1 VIYLDHNATTP
12 VREEVLEAMLPFFAK
27 SFGNSSSAHALGLL
41 PKERKEQSRERL
53 AALLGCRAEEVVFTS
68 GGTESDN
75 AAVKGAAFALRE
87 RGNHIITTAV
97 EHHAVLHACRYLEK
111 HFGCRVTCL
120 PVDGEGLIDPAA
132 VVEAMG
138 DDTILVSVMMAN
150 NETGVVGPIAEIGRA
165 TRERGV
171 LFHTDA
177 VQAVGKIPVAVED
190 LNVDMLSLSAHKLY
204 GPKGVG
210 ALYVRRGVEIDPLM
224 HGGGHE
230 GGHRAGTENIPGIV
244 GLGTAAGLA
253 MEELATEVPRLTE
266 LRDYLWKRVS
276 GEIPDVRLN
285 GHPVQRTPNTANI
298 SFPRIEGESALMM
311 LDKEGI
317 ALSTG
322 SACSSEDLEPS
333 PVLKAMGVDTIDA
346 RGALRFSLGQS
357 TTKEQIDTVMD
368 HLPGIIER
376 LRAMSP
382 L

>member
-1 VIYLDHNATTP
+1 MIYLDHNATTP

-75 AAVKGAAFALRE
+75 AAIKGAAFALRE

-210 ALYVRRGVEIDPLM
+210 ALYVRMGVEIDPLM

-253 MEELATEVPRLTE
+253 MEELVTEVPRLTE
-266 LRDYLWKRVS
+266 LRDLWNRVS
-276 GEIPDVRLN
+276 EEIPDVTLN
-285 GHPVQRTPNTANI
+285 GHPVRRTPNTANI

-311 LDKEGI
+311 LDRSGI

-333 PVLKAMGVDTIDA
+333 PVLKAMGVDTINA